1 MQLWVLLLASAL
13 CLALLLVL
21 AAFELEFDA
30 QGFGEASGAWAAAF
44 GVTLA
49 GVLVSGVWARQQP
62 LKVDVRVF
70 GRKVA
75 LPRAGR
81 RRKRKPKD
89 GATEPVRARRRLPLD
104 LTQAIELCVQ
114 ELGRIEVTRVDAAV
128 TYGFRDIALTGRLA
142 GALYALSGVLPPT
155 VHFNQTVHWDGAERW
170 EAKAAGRIALWP
182 GRVLFDVVW
191 FMLRARWRRRSPNE
205 IQKANPEPKGLGA
218 SEP

>member
-1 MQLWVLLLASAL
+1 MQLWVLLLASGLGLVAL
-13 CLALLLVL
+13 LAL
-21 AAFELEFDA
+21 AAVELEFDA

-49 GVLVSGVWARQQP
+49 GVLVSGVWARKQP

-75 LPRAGR
+75 LPWSGGR
-81 RRKRKPKD
+81 RRRKP
-89 GATEPVRARRRLPLD
+89 EPGEQKPARARRRLPLD

-114 ELGRIEVTRVDAAV
+114 ELRRIEVTRVDAAV

-155 VHFNQTVHWDGAERW
+155 IHFNQTVRWDGAERW
-170 EAKAAGRIALWP
+170 EASASGRMALWP

-191 FMLRARWRRRSPNE
+191 FMLRARWRRRSPSE

>member
-1 MQLWVLLLASAL
+1 MQLWVLLLASGL
-13 CLALLLVL
+13 CLVALLAL
-21 AAFELEFDA
+21 AAVELEFDA
-30 QGFGEASGAWAAAF
+30 QGFGEASGGWAAAF

-49 GVLVSGVWARQQP
+49 GVLISGVWARKQP
-62 LKVDVRVF
+62 LKVDLRVL

-75 LPRAGR
+75 LPRAGWPR
-81 RRKRKPKD
+81 RRKPEQGEQKTAR
-89 GATEPVRARRRLPLD
+89 VRRRLPLD
-104 LTQAIELCVQ
+104 LSEAVDLLVQ
-114 ELGRIEVTRVDAAV
+114 ELRRVEVTRVDAAV

-170 EAKAAGRIALWP
+170 EASASGRVALWP

-205 IQKANPEPKGLGA
+205 IQKANPEPRGLGA